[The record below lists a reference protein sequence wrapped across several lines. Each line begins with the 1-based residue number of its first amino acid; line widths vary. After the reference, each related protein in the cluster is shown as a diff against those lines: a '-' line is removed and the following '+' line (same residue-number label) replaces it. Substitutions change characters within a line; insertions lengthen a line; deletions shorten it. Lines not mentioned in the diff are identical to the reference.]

1 MSKNGEEHIV
11 GGEKIRNIIL
21 GLNDGL
27 ISTFTLL
34 VGIAAATI
42 DTQGTTI
49 VILTGIAAMIAGAV
63 SMGLGDYIS
72 SKSEFNYIHNE
83 LKREK
88 VEIELFP
95 EEEKQEVSDIFEK
108 MGFTGDLLNK
118 NVEMIISNK
127 ETWINFLTKNELGL
141 EEPENPALGAIL
153 TFIAFIIGALITL
166 FPYFFNLGYISLIIS
181 SIISFLML
189 FIVGTLKTRI
199 TGESKLRSGFEM
211 IIVGAIAFIVSFL
224 VGTWLNVGLV

>member
-211 IIVGAIAFIVSFL
+211 IIVGAIAFIISFL